1 MNLIHRHT
9 TRTAWKLARPV
20 IALVAGLALSGPAFA
35 GAGHQA
41 VRADGPIVLGGQ
53 VYPAGLIELEKLGAA
68 GALWAVMLDGR
79 RIAMVFRQAAGG
91 TQRLVLH
98 RDLSG
103 LLHLRGIRVAD
114 CTGGA
119 SASVYRRSGHVEL
132 HAWAPTSL
140 TRAD

>member
-1 MNLIHRHT
+1 N
-9 TRTAWKLARPV
+9 
-20 IALVAGLALSGPAFA
+20 
-35 GAGHQA
+35 QA
-41 VRADGPIVLGGQ
+41 VRADGTIALGGQ
-53 VYPAGLIELEKLGAA
+53 VFPAGLIELEKLGTV

-79 RIAMVFRQAAGG
+79 RIAVAFREATGG
-91 TQRLVLH
+91 TQRLVLD

-103 LLHLRGIRVAD
+103 LLHLRGIRVAH

-119 SASVYRRSGHVEL
+119 SEYVYRRSGRVEL